1 MVSVSRLHIYC
12 VENNFIMT
20 PTHLDNPDEGHEKKD
35 GHEIIKLSFISPGGF
50 LCDGSQVSDV
60 KVKFIKKLSG
70 VINPKPSHAVN
81 TSWSSVFICICH
93 ILRSTSCLCLFPP
106 LSSCSSVLHFI
117 CFHPVSMF
125 LCLLPMFYW
134 FVLCFWS
141 LLWFCCQTYWLPFV
155 LDFGNPS
162 NSWWDMSFKTKHVNH
177 VLAPAVKSTT
187 RVIRIHCLGTMTVW
201 KKKAGNPSNC
211 SWEIS
216 VWTKVVEQ
224 QMDCLILAST
234 KPGMAKNVVC
244 EHNPGNYISDHNLIG
259 KISITETENHIIKK
273 EANYNWCS

>member
-1 MVSVSRLHIYC
+1 MVSVSRLDIYC

-35 GHEIIKLSFISPGGF
+35 GHEIIKLFFISPGGF
-50 LCDGSQVSDV
+50 LCDGSQVS
-60 KVKFIKKLSG
+60 KL
-70 VINPKPSHAVN
+70 
-81 TSWSSVFICICH
+81 
-93 ILRSTSCLCLFPP
+93 
-106 LSSCSSVLHFI
+106 
-117 CFHPVSMF
+117 
-125 LCLLPMFYW
+125 
-134 FVLCFWS
+134 
-141 LLWFCCQTYWLPFV
+141 
-155 LDFGNPS
+155 
-162 NSWWDMSFKTKHVNH
+162 WDMSFKTKHVNH
-177 VLAPAVKSTT
+177 LLAPAVKSTT